1 MIRKMIACGLAFVCS
16 LQVTAPA
23 WAATA
28 ATRRLPDGT
37 RIAVRT
43 MEQLS
48 SATLQDGSP
57 VTFSVVEDV
66 VVDGTV
72 VVKQGTPVRGTI
84 VNAQAKRRMGRAGK
98 LQYTVNETKAVD
110 RSAIRL
116 RAVQDRAGDSN
127 VTSTAVTTVAVG
139 VFVPVAA
146 PFFLLRKG
154 HDIVVPEG
162 TRLDTF
168 VDGEHLVN
176 PDVDSPSPA
185 TVAANTQ
192 PPALAAPGRARTAG
206 LTNADIVAL
215 RQAGFGDDVIL
226 AKIAASPAAYDMAPT
241 DMLAL
246 KKAGVSERVITAMVA
261 AK

>member
-1 MIRKMIACGLAFVCS
+1 MVRKVMACGLALMCS
-16 LQVTAPA
+16 LQSAAPA
-23 WAATA
+23 WAGG
-28 ATRRLPDGT
+28 RRLPDGT

-43 MEQLS
+43 MEPLS

-66 VVDGTV
+66 VVDGEV

-98 LQYTVNETKAVD
+98 LQYTVNETKGVD
-110 RSAIRL
+110 RSPIRL
-116 RAVQDRAGDSN
+116 RALQDRVGDSN
-127 VTSTAVTTVAVG
+127 VTSTTVTTVAVG

-162 TRLDTF
+162 TRIDTF
-168 VDGEHLVN
+168 VDGDHMVN
-176 PDVDSPSPA
+176 
-185 TVAANTQ
+185 AASE
-192 PPALAAPGRARTAG
+192 PAAPAAVVAQAAPAPAAAPVATRAG
-206 LTNADIVAL
+206 LTNADVIAL
-215 RQAGFGDDVIL
+215 RQAGFGDELIL
-226 AKIAASPAAYDMAPT
+226 AKIAASPSAYSVGPT
-241 DMLAL
+241 DMVAL

>member
-16 LQVTAPA
+16 FQFTAPA

-28 ATRRLPDGT
+28 VAKRLPDGT

-43 MEQLS
+43 MEPLS

-72 VVKQGTPVRGTI
+72 VIKQGTPVRGTI

-110 RSAIRL
+110 RSPIRL

-127 VTSTAVTTVAVG
+127 VTSTTVTTVAVG

-162 TRLDTF
+162 TRIDTF
-168 VDGEHLVN
+168 VDGDHMVHPEADASAPAALVAAAAAA
-176 PDVDSPSPA
+176 PSPA
-185 TVAANTQ
+185 
-192 PPALAAPGRARTAG
+192 RAAG
-206 LTNADIVAL
+206 LTNADVIAL
-215 RQAGFGDDVIL
+215 RQAGFSDELIV
-226 AKIAASPAAYDMAPT
+226 AKIAASPAAYNVGPT
-241 DMLAL
+241 DMVAL